1 MHANLF
7 GDFIK
12 GNDLDHLPQ
21 KLQEGI
27 RLHRSIDSY
36 IDHHPAVL
44 TLMRELYSI
53 LPKVSGIAIDLF
65 FDHLLAK
72 NWENYHPTPLADF
85 IDDFYRAELV
95 DKAHFSPEYLFVLD
109 KMKEKNW
116 LYQYQ
121 FSYGLMKAC
130 NGVSRR
136 ISFPNALGNAH
147 RVFEELE
154 PRITETFVIYMQDAR
169 DFFQKYSVE
178 NGL

>member
-12 GNDLDHLPQ
+12 GNELDYLPKKVQ
-21 KLQEGI
+21 DGI
-27 RLHRSIDSY
+27 RLHRTIDFY
-36 IDHHPAVL
+36 IDHHPDVL
-44 TLMRELYSI
+44 KLMRELYSI

-72 NWENYHPTPLADF
+72 NWDAFHPTPLADF
-85 IDDFYRAELV
+85 IDGFYTSEIA
-95 DKAHFSPEYLFVLD
+95 DKEFFSSEYLFVLE

-121 FSYGLMKAC
+121 FSHGLMKAC
-130 NGVSRR
+130 TGVSRR
-136 ISFPNALGNAH
+136 ISFPNALGTAH

-154 PRITETFVIYMQDAR
+154 PRIMETFTIYMHDAK
-169 DFFQKYSVE
+169 DYFNKYSAE